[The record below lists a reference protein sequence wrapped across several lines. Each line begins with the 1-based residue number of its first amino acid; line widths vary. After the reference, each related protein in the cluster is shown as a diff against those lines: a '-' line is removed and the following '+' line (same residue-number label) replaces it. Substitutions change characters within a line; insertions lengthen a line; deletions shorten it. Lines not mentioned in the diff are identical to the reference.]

1 MPFSSH
7 KVDQRNFKTVKVH
20 QGNFKTV
27 GGTVEIYYIMSND
40 EDYDNGN
47 YNDENYDNDKDEVV
61 HNI

>member
-1 MPFSSH
+1 M
-7 KVDQRNFKTVKVH
+7 KVH

-47 YNDENYDNDKDEVV
+47 YNHENYDNDKDEV
-61 HNI
+61 IMISRML